1 MDKGGKSMSKPL
13 ITLGVLIAIIT
24 PFVILLFG
32 KLSYLFV
39 TSMSIN
45 MPSNS
50 AGFISYMMT
59 IVAIGGIVYLLVEN
73 KGDNS

>member
-1 MDKGGKSMSKPL
+1 VDKGGKSMSKPL

-39 TSMSIN
+39 TSMFIN

>member
-1 MDKGGKSMSKPL
+1 MSKPL
-13 ITLGVLIAIIT
+13 IVLGVLTAIIA

-39 TSMSIN
+39 TSMFAN
-45 MPSNS
+45 MPSDG

-59 IVAIGGIVYLLVEN
+59 AIAIGGIVYLVTLS
-73 KGDNS
+73 KGDKS